1 MSNPVKKSP
10 QIAVNESVMRIA
22 HFDDLTTRVLRR
34 HNAAF
39 HRGTLVAGPLDS

>member
-1 MSNPVKKSP
+1 MSNPVEKSP
-10 QIAVNESVMRIA
+10 QTAVKESLIRIA

-39 HRGTLVAGPLDS
+39 HRGTLVPDR